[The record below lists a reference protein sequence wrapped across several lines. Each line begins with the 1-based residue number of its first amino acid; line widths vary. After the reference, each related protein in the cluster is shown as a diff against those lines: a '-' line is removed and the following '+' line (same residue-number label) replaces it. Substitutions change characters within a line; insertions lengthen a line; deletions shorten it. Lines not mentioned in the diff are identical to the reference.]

1 MADFSDFQLKE
12 YENISQAHFK
22 TNEMMV
28 AFFRYYLL
36 IMALPIT
43 FLGTAFATA
52 EQSSKGALLYHW
64 QIPIGAFLVTISG
77 LGFLLMCYLSG
88 LRLEAALYA
97 RTVNGVRAY
106 FMKDAPIGT
115 DHVLPIDIN
124 KPKLVKLGDHAFIVL
139 SFALFNTLYLISAYA
154 VMSVEAIPNGEKFDL
169 SWPNCMI
176 WVVAIISV
184 TSLIIHLVAHLIRCW
199 QMDKDWSPGQTAN
212 PDESAG

>member
-64 QIPIGAFLVTISG
+64 QIPIGAFLVTIAG

-106 FMKDAPIGT
+106 FMKEAPAGT
-115 DHVLPIDIN
+115 NHVLPIDVN

-139 SFALFNTLYLISAYA
+139 SFALFNTLYLVSAYSIIFVKA
-154 VMSVEAIPNGEKFDL
+154 EPNGEQYNL
-169 SWPNCMI
+169 IWPNCMLWI
-176 WVVAIISV
+176 VGIIAVS
-184 TSLIIHLVAHLIRCW
+184 SLITHLLAHHFRCRR
-199 QMDKDWSPGQTAN
+199 MEKDWRPEQTTA
-212 PDESAG
+212 SSGTT